1 MDGPLRVLT
10 IEDSAV
16 VQEALTDMVMQDSN
30 IIVEKAG
37 NLRDGLLRLSQG
49 GIDVVML
56 DLYLPDARDL
66 EALNTTREKFPA
78 IPVVVVTGMGRLLEL
93 EAMAAGAEDFLD
105 KVHVTQQLLVT
116 TLRHAVIRNEVRRKF
131 AFAQAQLKATD
142 EAIRDAQVFEKV
154 VPHEEKSS

>member
-1 MDGPLRVLT
+1 MESPLRVLT

-16 VQEALTDMVMQDSN
+16 VQEALSDMVMLDSN
-30 IIVEKAG
+30 IVVEKAG
-37 NLRDGLLRLSQG
+37 NLRDGLARLYQG

-66 EALNTTREKFPA
+66 HALNVTREKFPA
-78 IPVVVVTGMGRLLEL
+78 IPVVVVTGIGRLLES

-105 KVHVTQQLLVT
+105 KVHVTQQLLVS

-131 AFAQAQLKATD
+131 ALAQMGMKSTE
-142 EAIRDAQVFEKV
+142 EAIRDAQIFEKV
-154 VPHEEKSS
+154 VPHEEKQS